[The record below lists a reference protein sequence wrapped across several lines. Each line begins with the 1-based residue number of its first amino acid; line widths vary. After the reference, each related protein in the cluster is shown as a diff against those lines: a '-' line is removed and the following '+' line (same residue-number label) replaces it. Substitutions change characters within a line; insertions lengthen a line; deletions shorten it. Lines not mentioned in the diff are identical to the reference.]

1 MVLLARGNERDAA
14 VWGKQLV
21 ARIRKHKFA
30 INSQTLNMTCSIGM
44 TSAAEVNSN
53 LEELVSG
60 SFDAY
65 KQAKSAGGNS
75 VIIGELTDAN
85 SRLKRY
91 DELWVGKIQTSL
103 AQKRFRLAQ
112 LPIAG
117 LRSQSTQMYDMLI
130 RMVDQQG
137 NSIIPSEFLP
147 AAERNNL
154 MPAIDRWMIKSSM
167 EFCTVNA
174 ANKVFIR
181 LSLQS
186 MQDLSLMHWVRN
198 KLEIINVDPS
208 CIVLQIP
215 EQSAAKYI
223 RETDTMVKEL
233 HQMGV
238 NFALE
243 HYCVKANRLHILDI
257 LRPNYIKI
265 DGTLM
270 HSLVSDAALQ
280 ESVNLLTCAAS
291 ERSIET
297 IAERVEN
304 ANTMAVLFQLGIHF
318 MQGHYIHEPA
328 IVLQEPSNLNNV
340 FETKYVNSGS
350 KT

>member
-1 MVLLARGNERDAA
+1 
-14 VWGKQLV
+14 
-21 ARIRKHKFA
+21 
-30 INSQTLNMTCSIGM
+30 
-44 TSAAEVNSN
+44 
-53 LEELVSG
+53 
-60 SFDAY
+60 
-65 KQAKSAGGNS
+65 
-75 VIIGELTDAN
+75 
-85 SRLKRY
+85 
-91 DELWVGKIQTSL
+91 
-103 AQKRFRLAQ
+103 
-112 LPIAG
+112 
-117 LRSQSTQMYDMLI
+117 
-130 RMVDQQG
+130 
-137 NSIIPSEFLP
+137 
-147 AAERNNL
+147 
-154 MPAIDRWMIKSSM
+154 
-167 EFCTVNA
+167 
-174 ANKVFIR
+174 
-181 LSLQS
+181 

-198 KLEIINVDPS
+198 KLETINVDPS

-223 RETDTMVKEL
+223 RETATMVKEL

-340 FETKYVNSGS
+340 FETKYVNSGT